1 MEICAITLSY
11 DRVSLMVDE
20 PTEQI
25 DLPVKNEEDKA
36 PPSSAEPP
44 IVNLGQTLRQIH
56 SRYLWTLLILF
67 GLASLITVGV
77 VILQGVRDW
86 YLFVGMI
93 LVIFSYLILYIKA
106 HNHGR
111 RILRM
116 LSLVT
121 VIGLLVFWDIILLD
135 RIPARTV
142 FVDGRIMD
150 RAPLTTLWVPIVL
163 LGIVGMGLL
172 VHWLYVGG
180 FLKRSQNLLDA
191 KTELD
196 EQG

>member
-1 MEICAITLSY
+1 MEICAFSQTY
-11 DRVSLMVDE
+11 DTVSPMVDE

-25 DLPVKNEEDKA
+25 DIPVENEEGKDPQSLSQ
-36 PPSSAEPP
+36 PPVA
-44 IVNLGQTLRQIH
+44 NLGQTLRQIH

-67 GLASLITVGV
+67 GLASVITVGV

-111 RILRM
+111 RILRF

-121 VIGLLVFWDIILLD
+121 VTGLLVFWDIILLD
-135 RIPARTV
+135 RIPARAV
-142 FVDGRIMD
+142 FVDGHVID

-163 LGIVGMGLL
+163 LGVVAMGLL

-180 FLKRSQNLLDA
+180 FLKRSQELLDTE
-191 KTELD
+191 TELD